1 MNRAS
6 LHAQLQSRRRLGS
19 VEAARHGFTLIEIL
33 IVISILAL
41 VLATGI
47 PAIFRAVRK
56 DPLRQ
61 AVSDVVEACSMA
73 RALAILGGA
82 SAEMVIVADG
92 GAIRVERA
100 RPRHASDSREV
111 VAGNEA
117 PAPTRLN
124 LPSRN
129 MRLHD
134 DVAVELL
141 YINLRD
147 QMKAS
152 EARVRFFPDGTSEEF
167 AIVLHYQEQVRKI
180 ELDIVTGQ
188 ADVLVIR

>member
-1 MNRAS
+1 VSRHAWGWLRPRPS
-6 LHAQLQSRRRLGS
+6 LGQQSRR
-19 VEAARHGFTLIEIL
+19 GFTLIEIL
-33 IVISILAL
+33 IVISIMAL

-47 PAIFRAVRK
+47 PAVFRAVRK

-61 AVSDVVEACSMA
+61 AVSDIVEACSMA
-73 RALAILGGA
+73 RALAILGGS

-92 GAIRVERA
+92 GAIRVEPA
-100 RPRHASDSREV
+100 RSRRGSDSREV
-111 VAGNEA
+111 LLRTEA
-117 PAPTRLN
+117 PTPSRVN
-124 LPSRN
+124 LPARN
-129 MRLHD
+129 LRLHD

-141 YINLRD
+141 YVNLRD
-147 QMKAS
+147 QMRES